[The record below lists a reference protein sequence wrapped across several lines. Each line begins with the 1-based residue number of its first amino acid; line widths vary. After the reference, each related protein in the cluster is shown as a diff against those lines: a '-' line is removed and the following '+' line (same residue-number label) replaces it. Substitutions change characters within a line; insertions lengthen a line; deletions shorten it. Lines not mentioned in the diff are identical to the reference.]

1 MGCIPSKA
9 LLNNSHYYHVAKK
22 EFASRGIQCGEI
34 SLDLPQ
40 MMQAKETSVSQL
52 TSGIA
57 TLFKSNKVTHMQ
69 GFGKVSG
76 PNQVSLLAVVMV
88 RCRLIY

>member
-1 MGCIPSKA
+1 M
-9 LLNNSHYYHVAKK
+9 AKK
-22 EFASRGIQCGEI
+22 EFASRGIQCGEV

-40 MMQAKETSVSQL
+40 MMKAKETSVSQL

-76 PNQVSLLAVVMV
+76 PNQVSLLSVIMATS
-88 RCRLIY
+88 RLIL

>member
-1 MGCIPSKA
+1 M
-9 LLNNSHYYHVAKK
+9 AKK
-22 EFASRGIQCGEI
+22 EFASRGIQCGEV

-40 MMQAKETSVSQL
+40 MMKAKETSVSQL

-76 PNQVSLLAVVMV
+76 PNQVSLLSVIMAKS
-88 RCRLIY
+88 RLIL